1 MNHIKKY
8 TLAIFFFS
16 SFTMS
21 AQSSNVSLLNNSL
34 KAMQPLS
41 VKDIDSDVYVSLNAA
56 SVTPEIYEEATQAV
70 CMPIWLKKNDSYLKD
85 IKSVFIRNKFSYS
98 GYAFDEPR
106 VACQKA
112 GDEQPEQSKVTIMSH
127 TRLFTNKGN

>member
-16 SFTMS
+16 SFAMS

-41 VKDIDSDVYVSLNAA
+41 VKDIDSGFYISLNAA
-56 SVTPEIYEEATQAV
+56 SVTPEIYEAATQAV

-85 IKSVFIRNKFSYS
+85 IKSVFILNKFSYS